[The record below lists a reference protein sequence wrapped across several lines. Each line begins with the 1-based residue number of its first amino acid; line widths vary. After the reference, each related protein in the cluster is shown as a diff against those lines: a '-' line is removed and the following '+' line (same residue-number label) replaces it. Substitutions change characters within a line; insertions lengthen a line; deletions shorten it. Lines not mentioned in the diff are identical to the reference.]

1 MGTPLRIDVLTSG
14 IWQTN
19 SAVIS
24 KDGACLVTDPAYFPR
39 ELEAIAACVQER
51 GRACAVAFTHG
62 HWDHVMGHGI
72 CPGVP
77 VWMHEGMA
85 AAIAEGAART
95 TKYLEEA
102 REFDSRWYV
111 PRPHGYRWP
120 SLRRPIADEQRL
132 AIGGDDGD
140 DGDGVVDGGGP
151 LRALHLPGHSPDGL
165 GLLVEP
171 LGLLLVGDHLSPCE
185 IPFVDDA
192 AAYCASL
199 RRMLGLLDGD
209 VVREVLPGHGPR
221 LSAEEARA
229 IARADLAYLER
240 LLEAGGRGDA
250 AAALAL
256 ELPRAAEV
264 AGMRDAHRGNCAK
277 VGLTLP
283 PPST

>member
-1 MGTPLRIDVLTSG
+1 MGKPLQLDVLTSG

-24 KDGACLVTDPAYFPR
+24 QGGVCLVTDPAYFPR

-51 GRACAVAFTHG
+51 GRASAVAFTHG

-72 CPGVP
+72 CPGAP

-85 AAIAEGAART
+85 AAIASGAART

-111 PRPHGYRWP
+111 PRPHGYHWP
-120 SLRRPIADEQRL
+120 AQRQPIADEQRL
-132 AIGGDDGD
+132 EIDEAGGAAGS
-140 DGDGVVDGGGP
+140 

-171 LGLLLVGDHLSPCE
+171 LGFLLVGDHLSPCE

-192 AAYCASL
+192 AAYSATL
-199 RRMLGLLDGD
+199 RRLLGLLEGG
-209 VVREVLPGHGPR
+209 VVRDVLPGHGPR
-221 LSAEEARA
+221 LTAEEARA

-240 LLEAGGRGDA
+240 LIEAGDRGDE
-250 AAALAL
+250 AAALAI

-264 AGMRDAHRGNCAK
+264 VGMRDAHRGNCAK
-277 VGLTLP
+277 VGLALS
-283 PPST
+283 PPSG

>member
-1 MGTPLRIDVLTSG
+1 VGAPLRIDVLTSG

-24 KDGACLVTDPAYFPR
+24 QGGACLVTDPAYFPR

-51 GRACAVAFTHG
+51 GRASAVAFTHG

-77 VWMHEGMA
+77 VWMHAGLD
-85 AAIAEGAART
+85 AAIAEGADRTAR
-95 TKYLEEA
+95 YLEDA
-102 REFDSRWYV
+102 RAFDSRWYV
-111 PRPHGYRWP
+111 PRPHGHRWP
-120 SLRRPIADEQRL
+120 EQRRPIDDEQRL
-132 AIGGDDGD
+132 AI
-140 DGDGVVDGGGP
+140 DGGGGGA

-171 LGLLLVGDHLSPCE
+171 LAMLLAGDHLSPCE

-192 AAYCASL
+192 AAYCATL
-199 RRMLGLLDGD
+199 RRMISLLDGD

-221 LSAEEARA
+221 LSAAEARA

-240 LLEAGGRGDA
+240 LIEAGARGDE

-264 AGMRDAHRGNCAK
+264 VGMREAHRENCAK
-277 VGLTLP
+277 VGLP
-283 PPST
+283 AAKPVA